1 MVWQLDLYVILLFC
15 GAVVAGAVVA
25 AAWKRPVAAGGRI
38 LAILQASVFVWALTA
53 AIEAAAVP
61 EAVKILWSKVEY
73 LGISTSPLLLFLFAL
88 RYSRSS
94 GWLTPARRILLWTIP
109 VMTFT
114 LAVTNEWHGM
124 IWSSFSPAT
133 DTQIHLLVYHHG
145 PFFWVHVAYA
155 YSLLL
160 MTIIL
165 ILKAYSR
172 ASDHQ
177 KRQSLALL
185 LALPWPWLGNI
196 LYLAGLSGSAGH
208 DYTPL
213 GFALAGLFLIWG
225 MYSLQL
231 VDLIPVA
238 REKVIESMG
247 DSLIVVD
254 EMGRVAAMNP
264 SAHGLLIQIG
274 APNGLASAAEIVG
287 TPAPTL
293 FSPWP
298 ELAAH
303 LLHPSAGQKDLTL
316 GKGESTRSFSL
327 SLSPL
332 AGGTGGVT
340 GWVAVLTDI
349 TRLKQAETEAI
360 QARRVAETLQEAGL
374 ALSSTLDSSQMSAM
388 ILQLIQRVISFDA
401 GAFLVAEGS
410 ELRLA
415 GAHGIASA
423 ADVIGRTFPITG
435 CQLCNLVVQ
444 HQRPLITE
452 SILREDILLPL
463 PANFPVRSYLG
474 VPIVFQGHV
483 TGLIALYSR
492 EVSHFDAG
500 DIRVAELFANQ
511 AAIALQNSRLFNQ
524 MSTLAVTDN
533 LTGLANRRGF
543 FEVAEKEV
551 ERARRYGRSLCLVM
565 FDIDDFKLVND
576 THGHLIGDQV
586 LRVLATT
593 ARKTIRSTDTL
604 CRFGGDEF
612 LILMPESG
620 LDQALATAERLRQK
634 ISSEM
639 VVVTA
644 AGQLML
650 TISLGVVNLAGTGE
664 ETVEKLVER
673 ADAAMYQAK
682 TAGKNKVCS

>member
-1 MVWQLDLYVILLFC
+1 MVWQLDIYIILLFC
-15 GAVVAGAVVA
+15 GAVVSGAVA
-25 AAWKRPVAAGGRI
+25 SAAWKRPVAAGGRN
-38 LAILQASVFVWALTA
+38 LALLMASVFVWSLTA

-61 EAVKILWSKVEY
+61 EATKILWSKVEY
-73 LGISTSPLLLFLFAL
+73 LGIATAPLLLFLFAL

-94 GWLTPARRILLWTIP
+94 DWLTPGRRLYLSAIP
-109 VMTFT
+109 ALTFA
-114 LAVTNEWHGM
+114 LALTNEWHGM
-124 IWSSFSPAT
+124 IWTGFSPAK
-133 DTQIHLLVYHHG
+133 DTAIRLLIYHHG
-145 PFFWVHVAYA
+145 IFFWVHVAYS
-155 YSLLL
+155 YSLLVV
-160 MTIIL
+160 TIIL
-165 ILKAYSR
+165 ILKAYARS
-172 ASDHQ
+172 SEHQ
-177 KRQSLALL
+177 RRQALALL
-185 LALPWPWLGNI
+185 FALPWPWLGNI
-196 LYLAGLSGSAGH
+196 LYLVGLAGSAGH

-213 GFALAGLFLIWG
+213 GFALAGLFLLWG
-225 MYSLQL
+225 MYRLQL

-254 EMGRVAAMNP
+254 EQSRIAAMNP
-264 SAHGLLIQIG
+264 SAHELLVEIG

-287 TPAPTL
+287 TPAPAL

-298 ELAAH
+298 ELAAQ
-303 LLHPSAGQKDLTL
+303 LLHPTAGQKDLTL
-316 GKGESTRSFSL
+316 GKGERTRFFSL

-332 AGGTGGVT
+332 AGGTGSIT

-349 TRLKQAETEAI
+349 TRLKQAETSAV
-360 QARRVAETLQEAGL
+360 QARRIAETLQEAGL
-374 ALSSTLDSSQMSAM
+374 ALSSTLDSNQMSAM

-401 GAFLVAEGS
+401 GAFLIAEGS
-410 ELRLA
+410 ELRMA

-423 ADVIGRTFPITG
+423 MDNIGRTFPITG

-533 LTGLANRRGF
+533 LTGLANRRRF
-543 FEVAEKEV
+543 FELAEKEV

-565 FDIDDFKLVND
+565 FDIDDFKQVND

-593 ARKTIRSTDTL
+593 ARRTIRSTDTL

-650 TISLGVVNLAGTGE
+650 TISLGVVSLGGTGE

-673 ADAAMYQAK
+673 SDAAMYQAK
-682 TAGKNKVCS
+682 SAGKNRVCS